1 MSEPGCGC
9 YMADLPD
16 LLLFSSPSLRSLP
29 HTWRRKR
36 PIGMASLP
44 PSRFEVA
51 GVNSIIIIT
60 AVIQFSELPCV
71 FFASAG
77 RRDGEGDRVTLDLS
91 RLSLPYNIP
100 WSVTA
105 AAVDRYRRRREE
117 GGSSDFPLRCRRS
130 LSSLLFSSNLSLPFC
145 RLASHHH
152 ANSINNNS
160 RADSLGQSRS

>member
-1 MSEPGCGC
+1 
-9 YMADLPD
+9 MADLPD
-16 LLLFSSPSLRSLP
+16 LLASLLSDLFPTPGDGNGPLGWPPSL
-29 HTWRRKR
+29 
-36 PIGMASLP
+36 
-44 PSRFEVA
+44 EVA

-105 AAVDRYRRRREE
+105 AAAAVDRYRRRREE
-117 GGSSDFPLRCRRS
+117 VVIFLSVVVAVS
-130 LSSLLFSSNLSLPFC
+130 LPISLSLPFC